1 MHMWLYIPSDKHI
14 TIFIYRRVYSIIYRC
29 SITTYS
35 VTIKLCAVWILEDD
49 DRGRDDFKIVRNFRN
64 SMLVVFA
71 STWEYESTIFIDSF
85 NPIFCRIHFII
96 QSHYSDFDVVQISTF
111 FKHINIATICK
122 FCRWQFWCFFQRC
135 TTHEHAH
142 IAFFCQFGCW

>member
-64 SMLVVFA
+64 AMLVVFA
-71 STWEYESTIFIDSF
+71 SAWEYECSWFIYTID
-85 NPIFCRIHFII
+85 PIISCINFII
-96 QSHYSDFDVVQISTF
+96 QRHYSYFDVVQIFTSIE
-111 FKHINIATICK
+111 HIGITI
-122 FCRWQFWCFFQRC
+122 FFQLFGRQIRC
-135 TTHEHAH
+135 
-142 IAFFCQFGCW
+142 FCQRRTSLKHFIVAIVC